1 MIIKWFLWD
10 NFITGAECTDVNE
23 IDTVPACLELRFSR
37 RGKIN
42 KHIWLQMIMWGKITV
57 NMAWGGRKEQE
68 YNSGQK
74 VESFNV
80 FEFKIYLTGSLTC

>member
-1 MIIKWFLWD
+1 
-10 NFITGAECTDVNE
+10 
-23 IDTVPACLELRFSR
+23 
-37 RGKIN
+37 
-42 KHIWLQMIMWGKITV
+42 MWGKIIV